1 MASLPEEDMVESLAM
16 LEADEIDHKLRAEP
30 LLQMGQQAQPRL
42 ESAQTDVAIMSKLQ
56 PLRWVYGKHPP
67 KRTGGFLH
75 FVLHHV

>member
-42 ESAQTDVAIMSKLQ
+42 ESAQTMWQS
-56 PLRWVYGKHPP
+56 
-67 KRTGGFLH
+67 
-75 FVLHHV
+75 